1 MPHTVMRSR
10 KCCVEMADTIS
21 VKEIGMEPKPNPDLF
36 MKSSCSISG
45 YGDEVEI
52 PKLVQD
58 NQVDYE
64 GEFTIVIGKDA
75 KDVSELD
82 AMNYV
87 LGYTVADDVSARLV
101 NFAYLLQFQKEG
113 VTANAMKKILGS
125 GWLTPS

>member
-1 MPHTVMRSR
+1 
-10 KCCVEMADTIS
+10 
-21 VKEIGMEPKPNPDLF
+21 MEPKPNPDLF